1 VAVIVFMISLPGMLG
16 ARFFSSSFTD
26 ESYSLQAQWQK
37 EIGRL
42 KTHEQRE
49 EKMKLFS
56 RSTLL
61 AISAVL
67 LFILVVVSLWTPV
80 QAQLG
85 NTGVPVACVG
95 QPPPSDHLVC
105 TAADGTAFVSGY
117 RVPNG
122 YYLHVTDIVFTP
134 VGSVIGIIYLWEMNG
149 NDSIISVINFLVP
162 QTGSVGHHFTSP
174 YLVVPAQG
182 YLYTS
187 VSAGNWVVYA
197 SGLLTRNVAFL
208 PMISR

>member
-1 VAVIVFMISLPGMLG
+1 MISSPGMLG
-16 ARFFSSSFTD
+16 AGFFSSSFTVG
-26 ESYSLQAQWQK
+26 SYSLHILWQE

-42 KTHEQRE
+42 RTHEQRE
-49 EKMKLFS
+49 EEMKLFS

-67 LFILVVVSLWTPV
+67 LLILVVVSLWTPV

-85 NTGVPVACVG
+85 NVGVPVACVG
-95 QPPPSDHLVC
+95 QPPPSDHLIC
-105 TAADGTAFVSGY
+105 TAADGTAFTSGY

-122 YYLHVTDIVFTP
+122 YYLHVTDIVITP
-134 VGSVIGIIYLWEMNG
+134 VGSASAVVYLWQMNG
-149 NDSIISVINFLVP
+149 SDSMISVINFLVP
-162 QTGSVGHHFTSP
+162 STNSVGHHFTSP
-174 YLVVPAQG
+174 YFVVPAQG

-187 VSAGNWVVYA
+187 VSTGSWLVYA